1 MVNLKNIFLTIT
13 GENAV
18 KRKTY
23 FICFWTVALASI
35 MILTGCSMFS
45 SSTKPENQ
53 KPPEEKPAVQA
64 EPGKASVQS
73 LPEAEKLKL
82 AEPIL
87 GALLKGMADVNYNA
101 YSENFTQGLKENV
114 TEKDFKYRTEKMK
127 EDIGDLQ
134 TKTFIGVLNKSLF
147 DVYLWKA
154 KFSKHNDEQ
163 LMRLFLINED
173 GKYKVYMFNISPF

>member
-1 MVNLKNIFLTIT
+1 M
-13 GENAV
+13 

-23 FICFWTVALASI
+23 FICFWTAAFAAT
-35 MILTGCSMFS
+35 MILTGCWSA
-45 SSTKPENQ
+45 KPENQ
-53 KPPEEKPAVQA
+53 KPPEDKPAVQA

-73 LPEAEKLKL
+73 LPEVEKLKL

-87 GALLKGMADVNYNA
+87 EALLKGMADVNYNA

-127 EDIGDLQ
+127 EDIGELQ
-134 TKTFIGVLNKSLF
+134 TKTFIGVLNKNLF

>member
-1 MVNLKNIFLTIT
+1 MKSKKNFL
-13 GENAV
+13 
-18 KRKTY
+18 Y
-23 FICFWTVALASI
+23 FWTAAFVSTF
-35 MILTGCSMFS
+35 ILTGCSMFS
-45 SSTKPENQ
+45 SSTKPADQ
-53 KPPEEKPAVQA
+53 KPPEEKPVVQA
-64 EPGKASVQS
+64 QVEAGKTNPQS
-73 LPEAEKLKL
+73 LAEAEKLKL

-87 GALLKGMADVNYNA
+87 EALLKGMANVNYSA
-101 YSENFTQGLKENV
+101 YTENFTQGLKENV

-134 TKTFIGVLNKSLF
+134 TKTFVAVLNKNLF
-147 DVYLWKA
+147 DVFLWKA